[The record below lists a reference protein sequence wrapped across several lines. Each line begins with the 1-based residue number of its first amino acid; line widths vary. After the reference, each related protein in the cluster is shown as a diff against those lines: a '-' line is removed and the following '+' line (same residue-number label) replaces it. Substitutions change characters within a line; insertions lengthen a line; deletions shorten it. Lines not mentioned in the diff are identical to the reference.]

1 MRRFLGI
8 LLIEFR
14 YIEIRC
20 DTAGLVIKA
29 FVNGGGRDLTI
40 MTRRP
45 ALVSIGMVGV
55 SDGAFVVAVL
65 YCSLLL
71 HHVVDGV

>member
-1 MRRFLGI
+1 MRRLLRI

-14 YIEIRC
+14 YIEIRG
-20 DTAGLVIKA
+20 DTTGLVIKA
-29 FVNGGGRDLTI
+29 FVNGGGRELAI

-45 ALVSIGMVGV
+45 ALVSISMVGV

-65 YCSLLL
+65 NCSLLL
-71 HHVVDGV
+71 HHVVDRV